1 MTTPTPPAG
10 ASTDV
15 VDQVPENLVLAG
27 DFEAPSYEQWA
38 AEVAKVLNK
47 GRPEG
52 KHLHQAGRRR

>member
-15 VDQVPENLVLAG
+15 VDQVPEDLVLAG

-47 GRPEG
+47 DVR
-52 KHLHQAGRRR
+52 KASS